1 MKRRFPRAGESP
13 FCNLLGISALAASQ
27 RPTSESQRPSSEAK
41 DRHPKAKPSAPLSLH
56 LPDGAVQP
64 VELLVVALDYP
75 FDGTV
80 KCQVDV
86 LVDIRCYRPHSI
98 VE

>member
-27 RPTSESQRPSSEAK
+27 RPSSEAK
-41 DRHPKAKPSAPLSLH
+41 PRHLKAKDRHLKAKPSASLALQ
-56 LPDGAVQP
+56 LPDSAVQP
-64 VELLVVALDYP
+64 VELLVVALDHP

-80 KCQVDV
+80 K
-86 LVDIRCYRPHSI
+86 
-98 VE
+98 